1 MRSRSRLLSLLLLTL
16 VIANGASADPSARPV
31 ASDSAATEAV
41 ALVRLDLN
49 FEKVIAR
56 IDRDIAAMLQ
66 PTVMDCST
74 GAGASGV
81 ELCVVRLEPA
91 IAAVVPAAPAHN

>member
-1 MRSRSRLLSLLLLTL
+1 MRSRSHLLSLLLLTL
-16 VIANGASADPSARPV
+16 SISNGASADPSERP
-31 ASDSAATEAV
+31 AESESSATEAV
-41 ALVRLDLN
+41 ELVRLDLN

-56 IDRDIAAMLQ
+56 VDRDIAAMLQ
-66 PTVMDCST
+66 PTVMDCSS
-74 GAGASGV
+74 GAGAGGV